1 MMKLEYGSSAVGVT
15 LVNDVAQC
23 LQVWNVVQGEL
34 CGENSHPG
42 IGLGH
47 GNSMLLMD
55 YVDGTEHDVDIII
68 YRRKLIGAY
77 VSDNGP
83 TRVPRFTET
92 AAAMP
97 SFLPMDKHRQL
108 VVAAYQCC
116 VEIGLVSGVFNV
128 ELKMTTTGPKLIEIN
143 ARMGGFYLRDWIH
156 TIYNVDILQ
165 CAFMI
170 CCGICPCLPPDPKP
184 MGQLIGVMTVPSA
197 HRKALSDPANMRL
210 LQLLEDNGV
219 VRVNRIEAGHL
230 PPPEEDCY
238 EEPYA
243 NIAVLD
249 RDPEVAK
256 SKILGVFTLLGMNT
270 KEYPVEEFLR
280 DFRNS

>member
-1 MMKLEYGSSAVGVT
+1 VYF
-15 LVNDVAQC
+15 
-23 LQVWNVVQGEL
+23 
-34 CGENSHPG
+34 
-42 IGLGH
+42 
-47 GNSMLLMD
+47 
-55 YVDGTEHDVDIII
+55 
-68 YRRKLIGAY
+68 RRKLIGAF

-97 SFLPMDKHRQL
+97 SFLPLDKCRQL
-108 VVAAYQCC
+108 IVAAYQCC

-128 ELKMTTTGPKLIEIN
+128 ELKMMPTGPKLIEIN
-143 ARMGGFYLRDWIH
+143 ARMGGFYLRDWIR
-156 TIYNVDILQ
+156 TLYNVDTLM

-170 CCGICPCLPPDPKP
+170 ACNICPCLPPDPQP
-184 MGQLIGVMTVPSA
+184 TGQLVGVMAVPSA
-197 HRKALSDPANMRL
+197 HRRALSNPENMKL
-210 LQLLEDNGV
+210 LQLLEENGV
-219 VRVNRIEAGHL
+219 VRVNRIEPYL

-243 NIAVLD
+243 SIAVMD

-256 SKILGVFTLLGMNT
+256 TKIVGVFSLLGMNT